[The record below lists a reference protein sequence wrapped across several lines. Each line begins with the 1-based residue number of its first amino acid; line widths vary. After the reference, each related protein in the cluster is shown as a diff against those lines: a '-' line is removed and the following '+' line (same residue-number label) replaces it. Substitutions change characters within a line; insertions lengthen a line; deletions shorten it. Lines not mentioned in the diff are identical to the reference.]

1 MTARQRSTTGC
12 PISVNATPFDL
23 IVFDFDGTLVQSAM
37 VKRRAFFEIF
47 PDHCAPAV
55 EAVLTR
61 DPDGSRF
68 SVIPQML
75 AECSARGF
83 DAGTANETRL
93 LEAFAERV
101 AHGVANAPEVPGA
114 ISALRKAGEAGAV
127 YIFSMTPHDELL
139 RQIETRGWAG
149 LVREA
154 WGFPNLKPQ
163 TLAMLLARHDCV
175 PQRAIVI
182 GDGESDERAARENG
196 TRFLRADVGWPQI
209 LTGELGT

>member
-1 MTARQRSTTGC
+1 
-12 PISVNATPFDL
+12 VNATPFEL
-23 IVFDFDGTLVQSAM
+23 AVFDFDGTLVQSAQ

-47 PDHCAPAV
+47 PDRCAPAI

-75 AECSARGF
+75 AESAARGL
-83 DAGTANETRL
+83 DAGEANVTLL

-114 ISALRKAGEAGAV
+114 IDALRRAGEAGAA

-139 RQIETRGWAG
+139 RQIEMRGWAG

-154 WGFPNLKPQ
+154 WGYPNLKPQ
-163 TLAMLLARHDCV
+163 VLAKLLARHACA

-182 GDGESDERAARENG
+182 GDGESDDRAARENG
-196 TRFLRADVGWPQI
+196 TRFLRADAGWPQI
-209 LTGELGT
+209 LMGELGT

>member
-1 MTARQRSTTGC
+1 
-12 PISVNATPFDL
+12 VNATPFDL
-23 IVFDFDGTLVQSAM
+23 AVFDFDGTLVQSAL

-55 EAVLTR
+55 EAVLNR

-75 AECSARGF
+75 SECAARGL
-83 DAGTANETRL
+83 DAGGADAARL

-101 AHGVANAPEVPGA
+101 AHGVANATEVPGA
-114 ISALRKAGEAGAV
+114 IEALRRAGEAGAA
-127 YIFSMTPHDELL
+127 YIFSMTPHEELL
-139 RQIETRGWAG
+139 RQIETRGWVR
-149 LVREA
+149 LVRGA

-163 TLAMLLARHDCV
+163 VLAMLLARHACA

-182 GDGESDERAARENG
+182 GDGESDERAARENA
-196 TRFLRADVGWPQI
+196 TRFLRADAGWPEI
-209 LTGELGT
+209 LMGELAT

>member
-1 MTARQRSTTGC
+1 
-12 PISVNATPFDL
+12 VNATPFDL
-23 IVFDFDGTLVQSAM
+23 AVFDFDGTLVQSAQ

-47 PDHCAPAV
+47 PEHCAPAV

-75 AECSARGF
+75 AECALRGL
-83 DAGTANETRL
+83 DAGPANEARL

-114 ISALRKAGEAGAV
+114 IEALRRAGKAGAA

-139 RQIETRGWAG
+139 RQIDMRGWRP
-149 LVREA
+149 LVRDA
-154 WGFPNLKPQ
+154 WGFPNLKAQ
-163 TLAMLLARHDCV
+163 ILAMLLARNACA
-175 PQRAIVI
+175 PQRAIVV

-196 TRFLRADVGWPQI
+196 TRFLRADAGWPQI
-209 LTGELGT
+209 LMGELAT